1 MCQALLIMAP
11 ECFDHWA
18 TWASYRV
25 PAVMIYLTK
34 HITFWQLSHCR
45 LSGNKVGGKWSKQV
59 VKEIWEKN
67 ASHVVP
73 LLSIQWSHL
82 LCILQQRPQCFLIG
96 QMALNP
102 QNCPFHGG
110 SRFFWLMHVSPP
122 PLKPHGSAVFA
133 GLTFAAVSNSFA
145 WLYCCQPIISAL
157 KTTLV
162 LT

>member
-1 MCQALLIMAP
+1 MAP

-59 VKEIWEKN
+59 VKEIWEKD

-122 PLKPHGSAVFA
+122 PSNRMVQPCLQVSPLQQF
-133 GLTFAAVSNSFA
+133 LT
-145 WLYCCQPIISAL
+145 
-157 KTTLV
+157 V
-162 LT
+162 LHDFTVANQLSVHWRLL